1 MNPRRFLLTAA
12 LTALACSCVGTA
24 TAPSSEARQ
33 ALAPAGKLRVAI
45 NLANPILAKRDTPG
59 GEVSGITMD
68 LGRLLATQLGAEFVP
83 VFYPNPGA
91 LVEGARAGAW
101 DVGFAAVDPAR
112 ADVLEFTAPYME
124 VNVTYLVPT
133 ASPIRAVADADRAGV
148 RIGVGMK
155 NAADLF
161 LSRTIKQAQIVR
173 IPDSVSGA
181 VELLRSGK
189 ADLFASNRAA
199 LMQIRDKVG
208 SYRLLDE
215 RLYAVEHAVAVPR
228 GRGIAAAQTLVEE
241 AKRSG
246 AVAQS
251 IARHSIAGVQVA
263 PPARN

>member
-1 MNPRRFLLTAA
+1 
-12 LTALACSCVGTA
+12 
-24 TAPSSEARQ
+24 
-33 ALAPAGKLRVAI
+33 
-45 NLANPILAKRDTPG
+45 
-59 GEVSGITMD
+59 
-68 LGRLLATQLGAEFVP
+68 
-83 VFYPNPGA
+83 
-91 LVEGARAGAW
+91 
-101 DVGFAAVDPAR
+101 
-112 ADVLEFTAPYME
+112 
-124 VNVTYLVPT
+124 
-133 ASPIRAVADADRAGV
+133 
-148 RIGVGMK
+148 MK

-173 IPDSVSGA
+173 IPDSVDGA